1 MKQTTANKSNSRPAW
16 QLWNSTAGTYSRRD
30 VIRAAWT
37 IYAAAVR
44 EIMCSTYSDVRQPRH
59 DQRYKFNREAEAA
72 ARDIIAARGFDGIRK
87 DRETHRERV
96 RAKVADE
103 RRPANVLA
111 LPIVIDYRN
120 NRHHLRRV
128 CADRLDFSGRNH
140 WAKDDRDR
148 RALAI
153 LAAHFNK

>member
-1 MKQTTANKSNSRPAW
+1 MKTTASNSRPAW
-16 QLWNSTAGTYSRRD
+16 ALWNSTAGTYTRRD
-30 VIRAAWT
+30 VICAAWT

-44 EIMCSTYSDVRQPRH
+44 EIMYSTYSDARQPRH

-72 ARDIIAARGFDGIRK
+72 ARDIIAAKGFDGIRK
-87 DRETHRERV
+87 DREKHRERV

-103 RRPANVLA
+103 RRPLNVLA
-111 LPIVIDYRN
+111 LPIVCDYIQ

-140 WAKDDRDR
+140 WAKDNPLFIDITR
-148 RALAI
+148 
-153 LAAHFNK
+153 N

>member
-1 MKQTTANKSNSRPAW
+1 MKQTTSNKSNSRHAW
-16 QLWNSTAGTYSRRD
+16 QLWNSTAGTYTRRD

-37 IYAAAVR
+37 VYAAAVR

-72 ARDIIAARGFDGIRK
+72 ARDIIARKGFDGIRK
-87 DRETHRERV
+87 DRETHRERT
-96 RAKVADE
+96 RAKVAEE
-103 RRPANVLA
+103 RRPLNVLA
-111 LPIVIDYRN
+111 LPIVRDYMQHRDQ
-120 NRHHLRRV
+120 LRRV
-128 CADRLDFSGRNH
+128 CADRLDFYGRNH

-153 LAAHFNK
+153 LAKYFNK